1 MSSQNTEMCNN
12 LLFQNGTYY
21 GYYASTTYSLSGD
34 INIIVNEND
43 VTVTL
48 NGSSHKMYLHSLDNC
63 VKITPVNKNTTKSVL
78 NLMFP
83 YEKNKKNYFEGFYNL
98 MEPLDCGKMC
108 IFRDILEFEKL
119 NIKRDYD
126 RYGIT
131 SYKKGTFKEEYS
143 QDSKLY

>member
-1 MSSQNTEMCNN
+1 
-12 LLFQNGTYY
+12 
-21 GYYASTTYSLSGD
+21 
-34 INIIVNEND
+34 
-43 VTVTL
+43 
-48 NGSSHKMYLHSLDNC
+48 
-63 VKITPVNKNTTKSVL
+63 
-78 NLMFP
+78 
-83 YEKNKKNYFEGFYNL
+83 